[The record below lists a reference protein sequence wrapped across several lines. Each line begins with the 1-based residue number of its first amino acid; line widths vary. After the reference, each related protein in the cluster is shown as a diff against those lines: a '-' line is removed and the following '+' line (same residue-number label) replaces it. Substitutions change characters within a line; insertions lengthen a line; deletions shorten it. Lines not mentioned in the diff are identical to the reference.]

1 MKYEMMRKAKVMGL
15 APSCHW
21 QQTSPRIG

>member
-1 MKYEMMRKAKVMGL
+1 MRKVKVMGL

-21 QQTSPRIG
+21 QRTSPRIG

>member
-1 MKYEMMRKAKVMGL
+1 MRKVKVMGL

-21 QQTSPRIG
+21 QRTSTRIG